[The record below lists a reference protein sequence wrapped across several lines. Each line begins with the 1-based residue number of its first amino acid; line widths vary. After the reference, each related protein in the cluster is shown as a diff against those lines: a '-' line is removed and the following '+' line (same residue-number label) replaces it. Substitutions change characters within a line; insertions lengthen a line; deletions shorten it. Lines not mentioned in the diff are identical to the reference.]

1 LELKAMNTPHAPD
14 DAHSTGYWW
23 FVMLVMGG
31 LSLTFNLWMVIDPP
45 ESVTAGQAATNMIL
59 GVIVHAS
66 PVLLSGIV
74 SHGFK
79 TPLLGKWERRV
90 IIGLFLLFMV
100 MSISHQ
106 AELLERG
113 AHLDWAWAWSLPAA
127 IDTIAM
133 LALRAIL
140 NAHRLNKEAATA
152 RDIAAERAAIEADIR
167 PDIEADIR
175 RQFEG
180 HLPAVRRD
188 MEADIWRDIFRD
200 IGVDNPVDT
209 GGDTDR
215 NLPALV
221 ELIQEDILRRREAE
235 FAARDRDMSQRWELE
250 RVDFED
256 RIRAEEQEAA
266 MERWQQQEETLAS
279 QIEFRL
285 RRELRPGKGSGS
297 QTAGRRAIPAAKD
310 AAPKVSQEKGME
322 IVRQALEDGDTLT
335 NGELAGMIGVS
346 TKTVGRYKKIL
357 RAEMGLAPNADDE
370 LDDEADG
377 DAGHGLGSL
386 RAV

>member
-1 LELKAMNTPHAPD
+1 MNTPHAPD
-14 DAHSTGYWW
+14 RIHSTGYWW

-45 ESVTAGQAATNMIL
+45 ESVTAGQAATNMVL

-106 AELLERG
+106 AELLEQG
-113 AHLDWAWAWSLPAA
+113 AHLDWAWAWSMPAA
-127 IDTIAM
+127 IDTIAL

-140 NAHRLNKEAATA
+140 TAHRLNKEAATA
-152 RDIAAERAAIEADIR
+152 RDIAAERAAVARDITPDIRADIQ
-167 PDIEADIR
+167 

-180 HLPAVRRD
+180 QLPALRRD
-188 MEADIWRDIFRD
+188 IAATIWRDIWRDM
-200 IGVDNPVDT
+200 GVDNPVDT
-209 GGDTDR
+209 GGDTGR

-221 ELIQEDILRRREAE
+221 ELIQEDILRQREAD

-250 RVDFED
+250 RVDLED
-256 RIRAEEQEAA
+256 RVRAEEQEAA

-285 RRELRPGKGSGS
+285 RRELRPGRGSGGPA
-297 QTAGRRAIPAAKD
+297 AGRRAIPAAKD

-335 NGELAGMIGVS
+335 NGELAEMIGVS

-357 RAEMGLAPNADDE
+357 RADMGLAPNDADDLGADE
-370 LDDEADG
+370 DDA
-377 DAGHGLGSL
+377 ATPGLGSL